1 MPNRLNLGTGL
12 LSRPLFSVHMRIII
26 ARVFPAE
33 KSFVITVRLASKMS
47 DAVVDL
53 VREGC
58 ETLEF
63 QVGEIN
69 PHSVGHVFQV
79 LLICNQARN
88 KYVFHCY
95 FFLHCSLSRTLFG

>member
-1 MPNRLNLGTGL
+1 MYAQQAQPGNGVTF
-12 LSRPLFSVHMRIII
+12 RPLFSLHMRIII

-33 KSFVITVRLASKMS
+33 KSFVITVLLASKMS

-69 PHSVGHVFQV
+69 PHSVGHAFQV
-79 LLICNQARN
+79 RLNVTKREINM
-88 KYVFHCY
+88 Y
-95 FFLHCSLSRTLFG
+95 FTVIFFSNVA